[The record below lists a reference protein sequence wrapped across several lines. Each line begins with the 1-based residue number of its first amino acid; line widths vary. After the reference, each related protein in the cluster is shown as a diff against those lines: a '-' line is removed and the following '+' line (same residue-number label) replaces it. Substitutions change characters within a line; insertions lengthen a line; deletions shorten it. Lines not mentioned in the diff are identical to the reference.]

1 MHSKYNSKSLKFIQ
15 GLRPFSTSI
24 PRTLKKYLKK
34 SGYNYSNIVDNW
46 TKMVSKK
53 VSDYCYP
60 VSVKMEKEMKN
71 GTLVLNVIHGKELEI
86 EYEKNEIIDQINSFF
101 GYNCVNKIILK
112 IIEVNNR
119 KEEEKAP
126 KLKSFS
132 KIQNKIQKID
142 NDQLRS
148 SLSDYLKSYNA
159 KKK

>member
-1 MHSKYNSKSLKFIQ
+1 
-15 GLRPFSTSI
+15 
-24 PRTLKKYLKK
+24 
-34 SGYNYSNIVDNW
+34 
-46 TKMVSKK
+46 MVSKK